1 MKLQIFDVEHGA
13 CALLTTDDGKHIMID
28 CGHNSDTGW
37 NPGDYLRSIGVGH
50 LDMLVITNYDEDHAS
65 GLPNLLKRVTVTQLV
80 RNQSVTPD
88 TLQTLKSED
97 GMGAGIERL
106 AQMMRDYAELGPLLT
121 FAGVE
126 TELFYHSYPTYDDEN
141 NLSVVLKLTIN
152 GVVFIF
158 PGDLEKA
165 GWKALL
171 ENDASFRQAVMA
183 CNVLVAAHHG
193 RENGYYPEL
202 FTKYGCNPYWIVI
215 SDKGYQ
221 HETQET
227 VQAYKQH
234 AKGFEFRGEKRWVLT
249 TRNDGHI
256 TFWFANGQWGVGDD
270 APAPRK
276 YNLI

>member
-1 MKLQIFDVEHGA
+1 MKLTIFDVEHGA
-13 CALLTTDDGKHIMID
+13 CALLATDDGKRIMID

-37 NPGDYLRSIGVGH
+37 NPGDYLRSIYVDV
-50 LDMLVITNYDEDHAS
+50 LDLLVITNYDEDHAS
-65 GLPNLLKRVTVTQLV
+65 GLPNLLKRVTVGQLM
-80 RNQSVTPD
+80 RNKSVSPD

-106 AQMMRDYAELGPLLT
+106 AQMMRDYSAPGSAIVSPGLEYEV
-121 FAGVE
+121 FHHA
-126 TELFYHSYPTYDDEN
+126 YPKYDDEN
-141 NLSVVLKLTIN
+141 NLSLVLKLVVN
-152 GVVFIF
+152 GIVFIF

-165 GWKALL
+165 GWKDLL
-171 ENDASFRQAVMA
+171 ETNQGFRDAVKG
-183 CNVLVAAHHG
+183 CHVLVAAHHG
-193 RENGYYPEL
+193 RENGLYPEL

-234 AKGFEFRGEKRWVLT
+234 AKGAQFRGEMRYVLT

-256 TFWFANGQWGVGDD
+256 TFWFADGKWGTGDSE
-270 APAPRK
+270 PAPRK
-276 YNLI
+276 YNLV